1 MNKTFLHAGCG
12 LLNKENST
20 PEFSNDSWDEV
31 RLDIDEK
38 VKPDIVASL
47 TDMSPVESN
56 SFDAV
61 YSSHNIEHLFAHEVP
76 TALNEMYRVLK
87 NDGFLIITCPDLQE
101 VCKHIAEGRL
111 LDPLYQSGMGPIS
124 PLDILYGHRDSIQ
137 KGNVYMAHKVG
148 FTDKVLYATITS
160 SKFKSVLLFRQKSS
174 YNLWAIAYKD
184 VKISKDDLMS
194 SLSKHVK

>member
-1 MNKTFLHAGCG
+1 MKKIFLHAGCG
-12 LLNKENST
+12 LLNKKNST

-31 RLDIDEK
+31 RLDIDES
-38 VKPDIVASL
+38 VKPDVVASL
-47 TDMSPVESN
+47 TDMSSVESD

-76 TALNEMYRVLK
+76 IALNEMHRVLK
-87 NDGFLIITCPDLQE
+87 NDGFLILTCPDLQE
-101 VCKHIAEGRL
+101 VCKHVAEGRL
-111 LDPLYQSGMGPIS
+111 ADTLYESGMGPIS

-148 FTDKVLYATITS
+148 FTDKLLYGTMVGC
-160 SKFKSVLLFRQKSS
+160 KFKSVLLLRQKSA
-174 YNLWAIAYKD
+174 YNLWAVAYKD

-194 SLSKHVK
+194 TLSKHVK

>member
-1 MNKTFLHAGCG
+1 
-12 LLNKENST
+12 
-20 PEFSNDSWDEV
+20 
-31 RLDIDEK
+31 
-38 VKPDIVASL
+38 
-47 TDMSPVESN
+47 
-56 SFDAV
+56 
-61 YSSHNIEHLFAHEVP
+61 
-76 TALNEMYRVLK
+76 MYRVLK
-87 NDGFLIITCPDLQE
+87 SDGFLIITCPDLQE

-148 FTDKVLYATITS
+148 FTDKVLYATITA